1 MIRQNVLVIALILLT
16 LTSMLAGYPAYAN
29 SVTLT
34 PSSGLVGTVVTVKAS
49 DPTKG
54 THHRGI
60 CSIQGSP
67 VTFVGCSETKSGAI
81 TGSFIVSNV
90 LPGAYQISITA
101 TSGQTLFAV
110 FTVTSTAPKITLK
123 PTSGPSG
130 TVVTVSGSGFAPGDA
145 GTFTYCS
152 SLLSPNSA
160 IISSSASCT
169 FTTKG
174 ALLAFSFTVGSVMP
188 GPYVIQ
194 VMGDPVG
201 DVGQAVFTVTSPT
214 ILLVPSSGPPTALV
228 TVSGSGFSTGDQGTC
243 TILQTS
249 TTSPNNVVTNPTCN
263 VSSEGELI
271 GSYFTVGQVAAGT
284 YVITVQGNTGDSAS
298 ATFTVTGFHPKIKL
312 KPSSGPAGTVVLVT
326 GSGFN
331 PADYCNSG
339 SFSSS
344 PLGLMTATS
353 CSMANGQIIS
363 ASFTIRNGL
372 KPGTYTVILTA
383 STLDS
388 AQATFTVT

>member
-1 MIRQNVLVIALILLT
+1 MRLQKTLIAALILLT
-16 LTSMLAGYPAYAN
+16 LTTVLAGYPAYATT
-29 SVTLT
+29 TLT
-34 PSSGLVGTVVTVKAS
+34 PTHGLVGTVVTVKGQ
-49 DPTKG
+49 DPGPGTTKG
-54 THHRGI
+54 S
-60 CSIQGSP
+60 CFIQGSP
-67 VTFVGCSETKSGAI
+67 VTFVGCSETKSGVI

-90 LPGAYQISITA
+90 PPGPYPITITA

-110 FTVTSTAPKITLK
+110 FTVTTNAPKITLK

-145 GTFTYCS
+145 GTFTSCGPLS
-152 SLLSPNSA
+152 SPNSA

-174 ALLAFSFTVGSVMP
+174 ALLAFSFTVGSVAS

-194 VMGDPVG
+194 VTGDPVG
-201 DVGQAVFTVTSPT
+201 DVGQKVFTVTSPT
-214 ILLVPSSGPPTALV
+214 ISLSPSSGAPTALV
-228 TVSGSGFSTGDQGTC
+228 TVSGSKFSTGDQGTC
-243 TILQTS
+243 SILQTS
-249 TTSPNNVVTNPTCN
+249 TTSPNNVVTNPTCTM
-263 VSSEGELI
+263 SSEGQLI
-271 GSYFTVGQVAAGT
+271 GSYFNVGQVAAGT

-298 ATFTVTGFHPKIKL
+298 ATFTVTGFRPTIKL
-312 KPSSGPAGTVVLVT
+312 SVSSGPAGTVVSVS

-344 PLGLMTATS
+344 PLGLMSATS
-353 CSMANGQIIS
+353 CSMVNGQIIA
-363 ASFTIRNGL
+363 ASFTVAHGL
-372 KPGTYTVILTA
+372 KAGKYTVILTA